1 MGELDRVGQGWDV
14 HRLAMGQPAAG
25 RLMLCGVEVAG
36 DTRLVG
42 HSDADVALHAVI
54 DAMLG
59 AAGLPDIGEQFPD
72 TDATW
77 VGADSGQLLER
88 VVSLV
93 SEAGYAPV
101 NADVT
106 IIAQRP
112 KLSPYKE
119 AMRGRLAALLGVEA
133 SAVGIKA
140 KTAEGLG
147 SLGAGEGIACLAV
160 VGLKRTRPV

>member
-1 MGELDRVGQGWDV
+1 MGDIDRVGQGWDV
-14 HRLAMGQPAAG
+14 HRLAAG
-25 RLMLCGVEVAG
+25 RPLVLCGVKVAG
-36 DTRLVG
+36 EVGLAG

-59 AAGLPDIGEQFPD
+59 AAGLADIGEQFPD
-72 TDATW
+72 TAAAW
-77 VGADSGQLLER
+77 AGADSGGLLDR
-88 VVSLV
+88 VVGLV
-93 SEAGYAPV
+93 AEAGYAVV

-106 IIAQRP
+106 MIAERP

-119 AMRGRLAALLGVEA
+119 AMRERLAGLLGVEA
-133 SAVGIKA
+133 SAVGVKA

-160 VGLKRTRPV
+160 VGLRRTK